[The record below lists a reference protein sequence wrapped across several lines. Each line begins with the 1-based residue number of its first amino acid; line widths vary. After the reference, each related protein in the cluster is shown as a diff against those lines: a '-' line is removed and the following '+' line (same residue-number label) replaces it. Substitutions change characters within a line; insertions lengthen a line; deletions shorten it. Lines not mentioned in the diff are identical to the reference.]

1 VSPTLN
7 GRIQTRIFLVLVVGG
22 IWTLLVTPVVKLFVE
37 GDPTTS
43 DVYKVTIPVLLIVL
57 VLGIGWEFVY
67 HVLQQFRWEKDWPTM
82 FAYLTGI
89 NEGILAYVVA
99 TSLATTD
106 PSAPDW
112 RQYLEALTVTPYLVH
127 FVSTWIVINLFAG
140 NFMKAIFLRWRYR
153 GGRLIGGW

>member
-1 VSPTLN
+1 MSPTLN

-22 IWTLLVTPVVKLFVE
+22 IWTLLVTPIVKLFVE
-37 GDPTTS
+37 GDPQLS
-43 DVYKVTIPVLLIVL
+43 DVYKATIPVLLIVL

-67 HVLQQFRWEKDWPTM
+67 HGLQQFRWEKDWPTM
-82 FAYLTGI
+82 FSYLVGI
-89 NEGILAYVVA
+89 NEGILAYAVA
-99 TSLATTD
+99 KSLGTTD
-106 PSAPDW
+106 LSAPDW
-112 RQYLEALTVTPYLVH
+112 RLALEGLTPAPFLVH